1 MQTYKYE
8 KIRNVVVLGH
18 GGCGKTTLVEAMAYT
33 TGITK
38 RMGKV
43 EEGNTISDYDKEE
56 QKRLFSIS
64 TTVVPILWEETKIN
78 FLDTPGYFDF
88 VGEVEEA
95 VSAADAA
102 IIVVSAKAGIEVGTV
117 KAWEVCERY
126 HLPRMFFVT
135 DMDDDNASYRNVVE
149 ALKERYG
156 NRIAPFHTPIRE
168 NEKFVGFVNVV
179 KMAGRRFSNNLG
191 EYVDGDIPDYCMDY
205 SEQYRG
211 ALMESIAETSEELME
226 KYFEGEEFTMVEI
239 ENAIR
244 QSVGAG
250 EMVPVL
256 CGSGIQARGTFALLQ
271 AVDKYFPSPNKGVVT
286 GMSQKTETTFFAD
299 YDANKDFSAKVWK
312 TIADPFIGKF
322 SLIKVCSGVLK
333 SDATIYNA
341 NKGTEEKLSRLY
353 VLRGKEQIEVKE
365 LYAGDIGAIGK
376 LSDTQTGDTLS
387 TKANPIVYD
396 APKLSVPYTYVR
408 FMAKSKG
415 DDDKVSQALAKLMEE
430 DKTLKVVNDK
440 ENRQT
445 LLYGLGEQHLEVV
458 ASKLLGRYKVEIVTM
473 KPRIPYRETIRKKV
487 QVQGRHKK
495 QSGGAGQF
503 GDVVMVF
510 EPSGDLETPYVFEEK
525 IFGGAV
531 PKNFFPAVEKGIQES
546 VLKGPLAGYPVV
558 GVKATLVDGS
568 YHPVDSNEMA
578 FKLASIKAFKAGI
591 MDATPILLEPIA
603 SLKVVIPDKFTGDI
617 MGDLSKRRGRVLG
630 MNPLAGGKQE
640 IVADIPMAG
649 LYGYSTDLRSMTGG
663 IGEYS
668 YTFERYEPAPS
679 DVQAKVIEEAE
690 KDKADSEE

>member
-117 KAWEVCERY
+117 KAWDMCERY

-149 ALKERYG
+149 ELKERYG

-271 AVDKYFPSPNKGVVT
+271 AIDKYFPSPNKGVIT

-387 TKANPIVYD
+387 TKANPIIYD
-396 APKLSVPYTYVR
+396 AAKLSVPYTYVR

-578 FKLASIKAFKAGI
+578 FKLAAIKAFKAGI

-630 MNPLAGGKQE
+630 MNPLTGGKQE

-668 YTFERYEPAPS
+668 YAFERYEPAPS

-690 KDKADSEE
+690 KDKAEGEE

>member
-8 KIRNVVVLGH
+8 KIRNVAILGH

-38 RMGKV
+38 RMGRV

-64 TTVVPILWEETKIN
+64 TTLVPILWEDTKIN

-102 IIVVSAKAGIEVGTV
+102 VIVVSGKAGIEVGTK
-117 KAWEVCERY
+117 KAWDICERY
-126 HLPRMFFVT
+126 KLPRMFFVT
-135 DMDDDNASYRNVVE
+135 DMDDDNASFRNVVE
-149 ALKERYG
+149 SLKEDYG

-179 KMAGRRFSNNLG
+179 KKAGRRFSNNLG
-191 EYVDGDIPDYCMDY
+191 EYVDGDIPEYCMEY
-205 SEQYRG
+205 TNAYRD
-211 ALMESIAETSEELME
+211 ALMESIAETSEDLMN
-226 KYFEGEEFTMVEI
+226 KFFEGEEFTMVEI

-244 QSVGAG
+244 SGVASCD
-250 EMVPVL
+250 MIPVL
-256 CGSGIQARGTFALLQ
+256 CGSGVQARGTFALLQ
-271 AVDKYFPSPNKGVVT
+271 AIDKYFPSPNKNVIT
-286 GMSQKTETTFFAD
+286 GMSKKTETTFFAD
-299 YDANKDFSAKVWK
+299 YDANKDFSARVFK

-322 SLIKVCSGVLK
+322 SLIKICSGVLK
-333 SDATIYNA
+333 SDSVIYNA

-387 TKANPIVYD
+387 TKANPIIYD
-396 APKLSVPYTYVR
+396 PIKMSVPYTYVR
-408 FMAKSKG
+408 YEAKNKG
-415 DDDKVSQALAKLMEE
+415 DDDKISQALAKLMEE
-430 DKTLKVVNDK
+430 DKTLKTVNDK
-440 ENRQT
+440 ENRQS
-445 LLYGLGEQHLEVV
+445 LLYGIGEQQIDVTV
-458 ASKLLGRYKVEIVTM
+458 SKLLSRYKVDVIVS
-473 KPRIPYRETIRKKV
+473 KPKVAYRETIRKKV

-503 GDVVMVF
+503 GDVIMTF
-510 EPSGDLETPYVFEEK
+510 EPSGDLETPYIFEEK
-525 IFGGAV
+525 IFGGSV
-531 PKNFFPAVEKGIQES
+531 PRNFFPAVEKGVQES
-546 VLKGPLAGYPVV
+546 VLAGPLAGYPVV
-558 GVKATLVDGS
+558 GIKATLIDGS

-578 FKLASIKAFKAGI
+578 FKLAARKAFKAGI
-591 MDATPILLEPIA
+591 MDATPIILEPIA
-603 SLKVVIPDKFTGDI
+603 SMKVVVPDKFTGDI

-630 MNPLAGGKQE
+630 MNPIAGGKQE
-640 IVADIPMAG
+640 IIADIPMSE

-663 IGEYS
+663 IGDYS
-668 YTFERYEPAPS
+668 YEFARYEPAPS
-679 DVQAKVIEEAE
+679 DVQAKVIDEAE
-690 KDKADSEE
+690 KVEDDE